1 MLSRRVQLAKIN
13 WGHLGLGHLGLSYLG
28 LSYLGLADRAIML
41 YIGGHRVFGRTN
53 WPRRDQRA

>member
-13 WGHLGLGHLGLSYLG
+13 WGHLGLGHLG